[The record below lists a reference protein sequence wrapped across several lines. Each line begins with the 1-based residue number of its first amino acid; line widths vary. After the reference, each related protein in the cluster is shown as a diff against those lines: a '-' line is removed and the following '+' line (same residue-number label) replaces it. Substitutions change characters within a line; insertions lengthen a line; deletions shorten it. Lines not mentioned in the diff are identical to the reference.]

1 MSLIGITEEQL
12 NQKLEQH
19 AGLVAKAILAN
30 IQNYLP
36 TATREKRFKISDPTI
51 KENFPSLAM
60 STLRSWCQGGH
71 IGKMGTDGKYH
82 VTLQEI
88 EKKLYK

>member
-12 NQKLEQH
+12 NAKLEQH
-19 AGLVAKAILAN
+19 AGLVAKNILAN
-30 IQNYLP
+30 IQAYLP
-36 TATREKRFKISDPTI
+36 TVSREKKFSINHPAI
-51 KENFPSLAM
+51 KENFPSLSK
-60 STLRSWCQGGH
+60 STLRSWCQNGDL
-71 IGKMGTDGKYH
+71 GKMGADGKYH